1 LPWTHGY
8 ARRNRRERG
17 RSSAHRGQQGTCV
30 GLSRN
35 TKARRLGRT
44 GVAADAVD
52 IVWPFIEGLPIQRPE
67 NLETLA
73 EGLRKAGL
81 RA

>member
-1 LPWTHGY
+1 MPGAIAVNPAGPQRTGVSKG
-8 ARRNRRERG
+8 AF
-17 RSSAHRGQQGTCV
+17 V

-44 GVAADAVD
+44 GVATDAVD

-73 EGLRKAGL
+73 DGLRKAGL

>member
-1 LPWTHGY
+1 MPG
-8 ARRNRRERG
+8 AIAVNPAG
-17 RSSAHRGQQGTCV
+17 PSAHRGQQGHLC
-30 GLSRN
+30 RFEQ
-35 TKARRLGRT
+35 KHHEARRLGRT
-44 GVAADAVD
+44 GVATDAVD

>member
-1 LPWTHGY
+1 MPG
-8 ARRNRRERG
+8 AIAVNP
-17 RSSAHRGQQGTCV
+17 A
-30 GLSRN
+30 GLQRTGVSR
-35 TKARRLGRT
+35 TLCRFEQEHHEARRLGRT

>member
-1 LPWTHGY
+1 MPGAIAVSPAGLQRTGV
-8 ARRNRRERG
+8 
-17 RSSAHRGQQGTCV
+17 SKGTCV

-44 GVAADAVD
+44 GVATDAVD

-73 EGLRKAGL
+73 DGLRKAGL